1 MGLFSRRPKR
11 VEPYQLFADDQEQL
25 ETFLA
30 RGADVAAPRELEV
43 SLTFTR
49 QASAEAAVETLKA
62 RRAWHELSAPSHD
75 VPEWT
80 IVVTS
85 RGALVPDLLRTAID
99 LGHEVADEHGGEFEA
114 WTAMYTAEEKAA
126 WGVEPL

>member
-11 VEPYQLFADDQEQL
+11 VEPYDLFADDQEQL
-25 ETFLA
+25 EIFLG
-30 RGADVAAPRELEV
+30 RGADATAARELEV
-43 SLTFTR
+43 SLTFSR
-49 QASAEAAVETLKA
+49 QASAEAASEEL
-62 RRAWHELSAPSHD
+62 RASGVWRELCEPSHD

-80 IVVTS
+80 IVATF
-85 RGALVPDLLRTAID
+85 RGALVPGLLREAID
-99 LGHEVADEHGGEFEA
+99 RGHQVAEAHGGEFEA

>member
-25 ETFLA
+25 EIFLG
-30 RGADVAAPRELEV
+30 RGADVTASRELEV

-49 QASAEAAVETLKA
+49 QAAADAAVEALRA
-62 RRAWHELSAPSHD
+62 RRVFGELSVPSHD

-85 RGALVPDLLRTAID
+85 RGVLVPDMLRDAID
-99 LGHEVADEHGGEFEA
+99 LGHDVAEEHGGDFEA

>member
-11 VEPYQLFADDQEQL
+11 VEPYDLFAEDQEQL
-25 ETFLA
+25 DTFLA
-30 RGADVAAPRELEV
+30 RGADAAASRELEV

-49 QASAEAAVETLKA
+49 RASAEAASEALKE
-62 RRAWHELSAPSHD
+62 RRVWFELCEPSHD

-80 IVVTS
+80 IVATL
-85 RGALVPDLLRTAID
+85 RGPLVPAVLRDAVD
-99 LGHEVADEHGGEFEA
+99 LGHEVADAHGGEFEA
-114 WTAMYTAEEKAA
+114 WTAMYTDQEKAA